1 MNKLRNFPTAYYLS
15 LEESIERQNTIEKE
29 FLKYGINLNPIISK
43 RFSESNDIVT
53 GKHLNQL
60 NAGTAGCCV
69 SHLKAI
75 RHWYENYNE
84 EYAFFCEDDL
94 SLETIKYWNFYWDEF
109 VKSLPSD
116 YDCIQLL
123 TVRQNFD
130 KFTIR
135 ERYWDDWAATA
146 YIVTRSYAKK
156 LIDTYIVDGS
166 FHLEIPNAEIMPLI
180 ENILF
185 TTGKTYTIP
194 LFVENI
200 QFDSTFSKEQDD
212 DVNNGQKNNHKV
224 AHDIVLNYWKSKM
237 SSNLSVLLNEF
248 SLDTENAI
256 NNFNLGVWYENSG
269 HTAPALSYFLR
280 SAERAEDENL
290 SYEALIRASYCYDK
304 QGTRDGSAKS
314 LLEQALCLM
323 PKRPEAYFL
332 LSRFA
337 ERRQWWQDCYIHAS
351 NGLMFAK
358 HDAYPD
364 LITDVEYP
372 GYYGLL
378 YEKAISS
385 WWWGKA
391 EQCKEILLDLRS
403 NYDLSD
409 LYKQSVDDNLRKIGV
424 EILLDKNIFEIEYL
438 KACETPSDINEN
450 LPILYELS
458 KECNHVTEM
467 GVRTGCS
474 TRAFLNTDVVLR
486 SYDLEKDDY
495 VNQLF
500 ESAKKVGK
508 DVDYTEAN
516 VLDIEIEETDLLFI
530 DTWHNYDQLTE
541 ELKKHSS
548 KVRKY
553 LAFHDTHSYGIHG
566 EECSNSCAGN
576 IVTGYKEKP
585 MGLLPSIIEFMVQNP
600 EWKFKIYKTNNNG
613 LTVLEKKNLYQ

>member
-1 MNKLRNFPTAYYLS
+1 MNKLTNFPTAYYLS
-15 LEESIERQNTIEKE
+15 LEESIERQNIIEKE
-29 FLKYGINLNPIISK
+29 FLKYEINLNPIISK

-75 RHWYENYNE
+75 RDWYENYNE
-84 EYAFFCEDDL
+84 DYAFFCEDDL
-94 SLETIKYWNFYWDEF
+94 SLETVKYWNFSWNEF
-109 VKSLPSD
+109 IKSLPND
-116 YDCIQLL
+116 YECIQLL

-130 KFTIR
+130 TFLIR
-135 ERYWDDWAATA
+135 DRYWDDWAATA
-146 YIVTRSYAKK
+146 YIITRSYAKK
-156 LIDTYIVDGS
+156 LIDTYIIDDS
-166 FHLEIPNAEIMPLI
+166 FHLEIPNADIMPLI

-185 TTGKTYTIP
+185 TTGKTYTVP

-200 QFDSTFSKEQDD
+200 EFDSTFSKEQDD
-212 DVNNGQKNNHKV
+212 DVNDGQKNNHKI

-237 SSNLSVLLNEF
+237 NSNLSVLLNEF

-280 SAERAEDENL
+280 SAERTDDNNL
-290 SYEALIRASYCYDK
+290 AYESLIRASYCYDK

-351 NGLMFAK
+351 NALIFAE
-358 HDAYPD
+358 HECHPD

-403 NYDLSD
+403 NYNLNE
-409 LYKQSVDDNLRKIGV
+409 YYNRSVDDNLRKIGV
-424 EILLDKNIFEIEYL
+424 NISQERKNNQDRLSNIFATGKYNIDKDDLGYIDNFYD
-438 KACETPSDINEN
+438 DIFESFEN
-450 LPILYELS
+450 LPIKMIQIGVYNGESIRLWKDYLHSESEIYACDLNYFEHIDGTYSVIGDMYSNDQVSKFSNDYFDLVIDDGPHSFESFVLVMQKYHSKIKKNGTLIIEDIINSSWVNTLVELS
-458 KECNHVTEM
+458 SALGYSQCEVIDM
-467 GVRTGCS
+467 TGKQKTCE
-474 TRAFLNTDVVLR
+474 L
-486 SYDLEKDDY
+486 LERWKNGIY
-495 VNQLF
+495 
-500 ESAKKVGK
+500 
-508 DVDYTEAN
+508 
-516 VLDIEIEETDLLFI
+516 I
-530 DTWHNYDQLTE
+530 
-541 ELKKHSS
+541 LKLIK
-548 KVRKY
+548 
-553 LAFHDTHSYGIHG
+553 
-566 EECSNSCAGN
+566 
-576 IVTGYKEKP
+576 
-585 MGLLPSIIEFMVQNP
+585 
-600 EWKFKIYKTNNNG
+600 
-613 LTVLEKKNLYQ
+613 